1 MIRKRV
7 LMMHCKKRNGFE
19 FLISAVVWH
28 VGSMGTEAI

>member
-7 LMMHCKKRNGFE
+7 LAMHCKKRTSFE
-19 FLISAVVWH
+19 FLISSVVWH